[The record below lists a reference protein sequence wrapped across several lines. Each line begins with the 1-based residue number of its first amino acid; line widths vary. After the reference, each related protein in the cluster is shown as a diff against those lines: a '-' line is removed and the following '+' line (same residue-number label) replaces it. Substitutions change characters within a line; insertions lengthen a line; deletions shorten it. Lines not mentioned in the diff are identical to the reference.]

1 MKERIPSFTR
11 NPDKKQITIKGR
23 SLRWRDL
30 PSFYAQGCV
39 RKLVDL
45 LHAPRATSR
54 EDESS
59 LLDFIRSAILLEQFV
74 KYNLKAS
81 GLAGDCQ
88 FEGNGQGILS
98 LRIRPGNHI
107 YHMPRIF

>member
-30 PSFYAQGCV
+30 P
-39 RKLVDL
+39 
-45 LHAPRATSR
+45 APRAASR

-74 KYNLKAS
+74 KYSLKAS